1 MLARGRSVGRGSGL
15 LHLRAVHRRRP
26 PRQNR
31 LPRGQVWTLD
41 VDQAQHAAVSL
52 LADPEPSIAVFQT
65 GFRGLAREVLNHPT
79 IRALFSAE
87 RTSALGSVVADAG
100 LGAGT
105 LSADHQRSLTE
116 AVTLGEAELRRLL
129 RDDQT
134 APGNP
139 PIEVPQPT

>member
-1 MLARGRSVGRGSGL
+1 MEAVSCISAPSIVAAL
-15 LHLRAVHRRRP
+15 LGKIVSP
-26 PRQNR
+26 G
-31 LPRGQVWTLD
+31 GQVWTLD